1 MPMNRPPSPVGRP
14 KADVAGLQQRVAELE
29 RELARL
35 RGARDT
41 GPTLPEE
48 KQTLPEARGLMR

>member
-1 MPMNRPPSPVGRP
+1 MNRPPSPVGRP
-14 KADVAGLQQRVAELE
+14 KADIAGLQQRVAELE

-41 GPTLPEE
+41 GPKLPEE